1 MEFLLVEYYN
11 YPKERDTDIPLCI
24 SLQRKM
30 MLNDGGSAQVV
41 DSLRSLISSSSSGT
55 TYVEA
60 RYQSRLASEV
70 NFTNGELE
78 RIRVVENTGCGI
90 RVLVDGCWGFT
101 STSNISSEVLKES
114 VNQAISAARM
124 LAGPKKNKVKGLIES
139 KMITGTFRTAANNN
153 NSDNNNLSDISI
165 EQKVQVTKE
174 AEKEARS
181 NKEVKTAS
189 CTYRDMLDHKVIINS
204 DGADIEIYDSKPEFS
219 ITAIARKASQS
230 ATAHE
235 GVGITGGWEDLF
247 KKKSHLEYART
258 ASGRAAKL
266 LDARHVSGKKTTVIL
281 DPAMVGLLS
290 HEAIGHTVEAD
301 FVLSG
306 SVVKDKIGSKVA
318 SDLVTL
324 VDSGKSEIA
333 GNACGTIIVDD
344 EGVAAGRT
352 AIIEKGILKS
362 FLHNRESAMIFGTA
376 STGNARAF
384 QYSDEPL
391 IRMRN
396 TYIEPG
402 GDKLSD
408 MIRETKHGY
417 IIKGARNGQADANGE
432 FMFGAEEVY
441 LIENGEEKELLRGA
455 SISGNA
461 FEVLQSV
468 DMIGNEFQYDI
479 GTGYCGKYQPAKV
492 DGGGPYIRCTAII
505 GGLQE

>member
-1 MEFLLVEYYN
+1 M
-11 YPKERDTDIPLCI
+11 
-24 SLQRKM
+24 KM
-30 MLNDGGSAQVV
+30 MRNGAQVAEN
-41 DSLRSLISSSSSGT
+41 LRLLISSSKSA

-60 RYQSRLASEV
+60 RYQSRVASEV
-70 NFTNGELE
+70 NFINGELE
-78 RIRVVENTGCGI
+78 RIRVVENAGCGI
-90 RVLVDGCWGFT
+90 RVLIDGCWGFS
-101 STSNISSEVLKES
+101 STSNISNGALKDS
-114 VNQAISAARM
+114 LDQAIAAARV
-124 LAGPKKNKVKGLIES
+124 LARTKKNKVKGLTES
-139 KMITGTFRTAANNN
+139 KMIRGTFRTSAS
-153 NSDNNNLSDISI
+153 SDNLLGINI
-165 EQKVQVTKE
+165 EQKVQVAKE

-181 NKEVKTAS
+181 NKAVKTAS

-219 ITAIARKASQS
+219 VTAIARKASQS
-230 ATAHE
+230 VTAHE
-235 GVGITGGWEDLF
+235 GVGVTGGWDDLF
-247 KKKSHLEYART
+247 KKNSHVEYARI
-258 ASGRAAKL
+258 ASARAAKL

-306 SVVKDKIGSKVA
+306 SVVKDKIGTKVA

-324 VDSGKSEIA
+324 VDSGRSEIA
-333 GNACGTIIVDD
+333 TNAGGTIIVDD
-344 EGVAAGRT
+344 EGVTAGRT
-352 AIIEKGILKS
+352 AIIEKGMLKS
-362 FLHNRESAMIFGTA
+362 FLHNRESAMVFGTA

-402 GDKLSD
+402 DDKLND
-408 MIRETKHGY
+408 MIRETKDGY
-417 IIKGARNGQADANGE
+417 IVKGARNGQADANGE
-432 FMFGAEEVY
+432 FMFGAEEVH
-441 LIENGEEKELLRGA
+441 LIENGEVKELLRGA

-468 DMIGNEFQYDI
+468 DMVGNEFQYDI

-505 GGLQE
+505 GGVQE

>member
-1 MEFLLVEYYN
+1 M
-11 YPKERDTDIPLCI
+11 
-24 SLQRKM
+24 KM
-30 MLNDGGSAQVV
+30 MRNGAQIA
-41 DSLRSLISSSSSGT
+41 DNLRLLISSSKSA

-60 RYQSRLASEV
+60 RYQSRVASEV
-70 NFTNGELE
+70 NFINGELE
-78 RIRVVENTGCGI
+78 RIRVVENSGCGI
-90 RVLVDGCWGFT
+90 RVLVDGCWGFS
-101 STSNISSEVLKES
+101 STSNISNDALKNS
-114 VNQAISAARM
+114 LDQAIAAART
-124 LAGPKKNKVKGLIES
+124 LALTKKNKARGLTES
-139 KMITGTFRTAANNN
+139 KMIRGTFSTSAS
-153 NSDNNNLSDISI
+153 SDNLSEVNID
-165 EQKVQVTKE
+165 QKVQVAKE

-181 NKEVKTAS
+181 NKAVKTAS
-189 CTYRDMLDHKVIINS
+189 CTYRDMIDHKTIINS
-204 DGADIEIYDSKPEFS
+204 DGADLEIHDSKPEFS
-219 ITAIARKASQS
+219 VTAIARKASQS
-230 ATAHE
+230 VTAHE
-235 GVGITGGWEDLF
+235 GVGITGGWDDLF
-247 KKKSHLEYART
+247 KKKSHLEYARI
-258 ASGRAAKL
+258 ASARAAKL

-306 SVVKDKIGSKVA
+306 SVVKDKIGIKVA

-324 VDSGKSEIA
+324 VDSGRSEIVNNA
-333 GNACGTIIVDD
+333 GGTIIVDD
-344 EGVAAGRT
+344 EGVVAGRT
-352 AIIEKGILKS
+352 AIIEKGMLKS
-362 FLHNRESAMIFGTA
+362 FLHDRESAMIFGAA

-402 GDKLSD
+402 DDKLND

-432 FMFGAEEVY
+432 FMFGAEEVH
-441 LIENGEEKELLRGA
+441 LIENGEVKELLRGA

-468 DMIGNEFQYDI
+468 DMVGNEFQYDI

-492 DGGGPYIRCTAII
+492 DGGGPYIRCTAVI
-505 GGLQE
+505 GGVQE

>member
-1 MEFLLVEYYN
+1 M
-11 YPKERDTDIPLCI
+11 
-24 SLQRKM
+24 KM
-30 MLNDGGSAQVV
+30 MRNRAQVA
-41 DSLRSLISSSSSGT
+41 DNLRLLISSSKSA

-60 RYQSRLASEV
+60 RYQSRVASEV
-70 NFTNGELE
+70 NFINGELE
-78 RIRVVENTGCGI
+78 RIRVVENAGCGI
-90 RVLVDGCWGFT
+90 RVLVDGCWGFS
-101 STSNISSEVLKES
+101 STSNISNDALKDS
-114 VNQAISAARM
+114 LDQAIAAART
-124 LAGPKKNKVKGLIES
+124 LAQTKKNKVKGLTES
-139 KMITGTFRTAANNN
+139 KMIRGTFSTSA
-153 NSDNNNLSDISI
+153 NSDNLLDINI
-165 EQKVQVTKE
+165 EQKVQVAKE

-181 NKEVKTAS
+181 NKAVKTAS
-189 CTYRDMLDHKVIINS
+189 CTYRDMLDHKVFINS
-204 DGADIEIYDSKPEFS
+204 DGADIEIHDSKPEFS
-219 ITAIARKASQS
+219 VTAIARKASQS
-230 ATAHE
+230 VTAHE
-235 GVGITGGWEDLF
+235 GVGVTGGWDDLF
-247 KKKSHLEYART
+247 KKNSHLDYARI
-258 ASGRAAKL
+258 ASARAAKL

-306 SVVKDKIGSKVA
+306 SVVKDKIGTKVA

-324 VDSGKSEIA
+324 VDSGRSEIA
-333 GNACGTIIVDD
+333 TNAGGTIIVDD
-344 EGVAAGRT
+344 EGVVAGRT
-352 AIIEKGILKS
+352 AIIEKGMLKS
-362 FLHNRESAMIFGTA
+362 FLHNRESAMIFGAA

-402 GDKLSD
+402 IDKLND

-432 FMFGAEEVY
+432 FMFGAEEVHR
-441 LIENGEEKELLRGA
+441 IENGEVRELLRGA

-468 DMIGNEFQYDI
+468 DMVGNEFQYDI

-505 GGLQE
+505 GGVQE

>member
-1 MEFLLVEYYN
+1 MRLM
-11 YPKERDTDIPLCI
+11 R
-24 SLQRKM
+24 
-30 MLNDGGSAQVV
+30 NDAHVT
-41 DSLRSLISSSSSGT
+41 DSLRSMISSSKSA
-55 TYVEA
+55 TYVEG
-60 RYQSRLASEV
+60 RYQSRVTSEV
-70 NFTNGELE
+70 NFMNGELE
-78 RIRVVENTGCGI
+78 RIRVVETTGCGI
-90 RVLVDGCWGFT
+90 RALVDGCWGFS
-101 STSNISSEVLKES
+101 STSNVSDAALKES
-114 VNQAISAARM
+114 LREAISAAHI
-124 LAGPKKNKVKGLIES
+124 LSEIKKNKVKGLAQS
-139 KMITGTFRTAANNN
+139 KMVTGSFRTAPNRK
-153 NSDNNNLSDISI
+153 NNNLSDIGI
-165 EQKVQVTKE
+165 EQKVQVARE
-174 AEKEARS
+174 GEKAARS
-181 NKEVKTAS
+181 NRAVKTAS
-189 CTYRDMLDHKVIINS
+189 CIYRDMLDHKVIVNS
-204 DGADIEIYDSKPEFS
+204 DGANIEIYDSKPEFS
-219 ITAIARKASQS
+219 VTAIAKKAGQS

-235 GVGITGGWEDLF
+235 GVGVTGGWNDLF
-247 KKKSHLEYART
+247 KKKSHLQCAIA
-258 ASGRAAKL
+258 ASDRAAKL
-266 LDARHVSGKKTTVIL
+266 LDARHVSGEKTTMIL

-324 VDSGKSEIA
+324 VDSGRSEIA
-333 GNACGTIIVDD
+333 SNAGGTIIVDD

-376 STGNARAF
+376 STGSARAF

-402 GDKLSD
+402 SDKLAD
-408 MIRETKHGY
+408 MIKETKHGY

-441 LIENGEEKELLRGA
+441 LIEKGEVKELLRGA

-468 DMIGNEFQYDI
+468 DMVGNEFQYDI

-492 DGGGPYIRCTAII
+492 DGGGPYIMCTAMI
-505 GGLQE
+505 GGLQQ

>member
-1 MEFLLVEYYN
+1 MYL
-11 YPKERDTDIPLCI
+11 
-24 SLQRKM
+24 SQGKM
-30 MLNDGGSAQVV
+30 MLNGAQVA
-41 DSLRSLISSSSSGT
+41 DSLRLLISSSSGT

-78 RIRVVENTGCGI
+78 RIRVVENAGCGI

-101 STSNISSEVLKES
+101 STSTISSEVIKECLS
-114 VNQAISAARM
+114 QAISAARM
-124 LAGPKKNKVKGLIES
+124 LAGTKKNRVKGLVET
-139 KMITGTFRTAANNN
+139 KMITGTFRTAAN
-153 NSDNNNLSDISI
+153 SDNNLSDISI

-181 NKEVKTAS
+181 NREVKTAS
-189 CTYRDMLDHKVIINS
+189 CTYRDTLDHKVIINS

-219 ITAIARKASQS
+219 ITAIARRASQS

-235 GVGITGGWEDLF
+235 GVGVTGGWDDLF
-247 KKKSHLEYART
+247 KKRTHLEYART

-324 VDSGKSEIA
+324 VDSGKSEIV
-333 GNACGTIIVDD
+333 GNASGTIIVDD

-362 FLHNRESAMIFGTA
+362 FLHNRESALIFGTA

-402 GDKLSD
+402 EDKLND

-441 LIENGEEKELLRGA
+441 LIENGEARELMRGA

-468 DMIGNEFQYDI
+468 DMVGNEFQYDI

-492 DGGGPYIRCTAII
+492 DGGGPYIRCTAMI

>member
-1 MEFLLVEYYN
+1 
-11 YPKERDTDIPLCI
+11 
-24 SLQRKM
+24 M
-30 MLNDGGSAQVV
+30 MRNAAQVAEN
-41 DSLRSLISSSSSGT
+41 LRLLISSSKSA

-60 RYQSRLASEV
+60 RYQLRVASEV
-70 NFTNGELE
+70 NFINGELE
-78 RIRVVENTGCGI
+78 RIRVVENAGCGI
-90 RVLVDGCWGFT
+90 RVLVDGCWGFS
-101 STSNISSEVLKES
+101 STSNISKEALKDS
-114 VNQAISAARM
+114 LDQAIAAARV
-124 LAGPKKNKVKGLIES
+124 LALTKKNKVKGLTES
-139 KMITGTFRTAANNN
+139 KMIRGTFRTSAS
-153 NSDNNNLSDISI
+153 SDNLLGINI
-165 EQKVQVTKE
+165 EQKVQVAKE

-181 NKEVKTAS
+181 NKAVKTAS

-204 DGADIEIYDSKPEFS
+204 DGADIEIHDSKPEFS
-219 ITAIARKASQS
+219 VTAIARKASQS
-230 ATAHE
+230 VTAHE
-235 GVGITGGWEDLF
+235 GVGVTGGWDDLF
-247 KKKSHLEYART
+247 KKNSHVEYARI
-258 ASGRAAKL
+258 ASARAAKL

-306 SVVKDKIGSKVA
+306 SVVKDKIGTKVA

-324 VDSGKSEIA
+324 VDSGRSEIA
-333 GNACGTIIVDD
+333 TNAGGTIIVDD
-344 EGVAAGRT
+344 EGVVAGRT
-352 AIIEKGILKS
+352 AIIEKGMLKS
-362 FLHNRESAMIFGTA
+362 FLHNRESAMIFGVA

-402 GDKLSD
+402 VDKLND

-417 IIKGARNGQADANGE
+417 IVKGARNGQADANGE
-432 FMFGAEEVY
+432 FMFGAEEVH
-441 LIENGEEKELLRGA
+441 LIENGEVKELLRGA

-468 DMIGNEFQYDI
+468 DMVGNEFQYDI

-505 GGLQE
+505 GGVQE

>member
-1 MEFLLVEYYN
+1 
-11 YPKERDTDIPLCI
+11 
-24 SLQRKM
+24 M
-30 MLNDGGSAQVV
+30 MRNGAQAA
-41 DSLRSLISSSSSGT
+41 DSLRLLISSSNGA

-60 RYQSRLASEV
+60 RYQSRVASEV
-70 NFTNGELE
+70 NFINGELE
-78 RIRVVENTGCGI
+78 RIRVVENAGCGI

-101 STSNISSEVLKES
+101 STSNISSEALKES
-114 VNQAISAARM
+114 LSQAVSAARI
-124 LAGPKKNKVKGLIES
+124 LARIKKNKVKGLIES
-139 KMITGTFRTAANNN
+139 KMITGTFRTAAN
-153 NSDNNNLSDISI
+153 SDNNLSDISI

-181 NKEVKTAS
+181 NRAVKTAS

-219 ITAIARKASQS
+219 VTAIARKASQS

-235 GVGITGGWEDLF
+235 GIGITGGWNDLF
-247 KKKSHLEYART
+247 KKTSHLEYARR
-258 ASGRAAKL
+258 ASARAAKL

-306 SVVKDKIGSKVA
+306 SVVKDKIGTKVA

-333 GNACGTIIVDD
+333 SNAGGTIIVDD

-402 GDKLSD
+402 EDKLND

-432 FMFGAEEVY
+432 FMFGAEEAY
-441 LIENGEEKELLRGA
+441 LIENGEVKELLRGA

-468 DMIGNEFQYDI
+468 DKVGNEFEYDI

-492 DGGGPYIRCTAII
+492 DGGGPYIRCTAMI

>member
-1 MEFLLVEYYN
+1 M
-11 YPKERDTDIPLCI
+11 
-24 SLQRKM
+24 KM
-30 MLNDGGSAQVV
+30 MRNGAQVA
-41 DSLRSLISSSSSGT
+41 DNLRLLISSSKSA

-60 RYQSRLASEV
+60 RYQSRVASEV
-70 NFTNGELE
+70 NFINGELE
-78 RIRVVENTGCGI
+78 RIRVVENAGCGI
-90 RVLVDGCWGFT
+90 RVLVDGCWGFS
-101 STSNISSEVLKES
+101 STSNISNDALKDS
-114 VNQAISAARM
+114 LDQAIAAART
-124 LAGPKKNKVKGLIES
+124 LARTKKNKVKGLTES
-139 KMITGTFRTAANNN
+139 KMIRGTFSTSA
-153 NSDNNNLSDISI
+153 NSDNLLDINI
-165 EQKVQVTKE
+165 EQKVQVAKE

-181 NKEVKTAS
+181 NKTVKTAS

-204 DGADIEIYDSKPEFS
+204 DGADIEIHDSKPEFS
-219 ITAIARKASQS
+219 VTAIARKASQS
-230 ATAHE
+230 VTAHE
-235 GVGITGGWEDLF
+235 GVGVTGGWDDLF
-247 KKKSHLEYART
+247 KKNNHVEYARI
-258 ASGRAAKL
+258 ASARAAKL

-306 SVVKDKIGSKVA
+306 SVVKDKIGTKVA

-324 VDSGKSEIA
+324 VDSGRSEIA
-333 GNACGTIIVDD
+333 TNAGGTIIVDD
-344 EGVAAGRT
+344 EGVVAGRT
-352 AIIEKGILKS
+352 AIIEKGMLKS
-362 FLHNRESAMIFGTA
+362 FLHNRESAMIFGAA

-402 GDKLSD
+402 VDKLND

-432 FMFGAEEVY
+432 FMFGAEEVHR
-441 LIENGEEKELLRGA
+441 IENGEVRELLRGA

-468 DMIGNEFQYDI
+468 DMVGNEFQYDI

-505 GGLQE
+505 GGVQE

>member
-1 MEFLLVEYYN
+1 
-11 YPKERDTDIPLCI
+11 
-24 SLQRKM
+24 M
-30 MLNDGGSAQVV
+30 MRNGAQVA
-41 DSLRSLISSSSSGT
+41 DSLRLLISSSKAA

-60 RYQSRLASEV
+60 RYQSRVGCEV
-70 NFTNGELE
+70 NFVNGELE
-78 RIRVVENTGCGI
+78 RIRVVENAGCGI

-101 STSNISSEVLKES
+101 STSNISHETLKES
-114 VNQAISAARM
+114 LSQAISAARI
-124 LAGPKKNKVKGLIES
+124 LARTKKNKVKGLIES
-139 KMITGTFRTAANNN
+139 KMITGTFRTAAN
-153 NSDNNNLSDISI
+153 SGNLSDISI

-181 NKEVKTAS
+181 NRLIKTAS
-189 CTYRDMLDHKVIINS
+189 CTYREMLDHKVIINS

-219 ITAIARKASQS
+219 VTAIARKASQS

-235 GVGITGGWEDLF
+235 GVGITGGWNDLF
-247 KKKSHLEYART
+247 KKKSHLEYAYT
-258 ASGRAAKL
+258 ASARAAKL
-266 LDARHVSGKKTTVIL
+266 LDARHVSGEKTTVIL

-324 VDSGKSEIA
+324 VDSGRSEIA
-333 GNACGTIIVDD
+333 GNAGGTIIVDD
-344 EGVAAGRT
+344 EGVAAERT
-352 AIIEKGILKS
+352 AIIEKGMLKS

-384 QYSDEPL
+384 QYSDDPL

-402 GDKLSD
+402 EDKLND
-408 MIRETKHGY
+408 IIKETKHGY

-441 LIENGEEKELLRGA
+441 LIENGEVKELLRGA

-461 FEVLQSV
+461 FEVLHSV
-468 DMIGNEFQYDI
+468 DMVGNEFQYDI

-492 DGGGPYIRCTAII
+492 DGGGPHIRCTALI
-505 GGLQE
+505 GGSQE